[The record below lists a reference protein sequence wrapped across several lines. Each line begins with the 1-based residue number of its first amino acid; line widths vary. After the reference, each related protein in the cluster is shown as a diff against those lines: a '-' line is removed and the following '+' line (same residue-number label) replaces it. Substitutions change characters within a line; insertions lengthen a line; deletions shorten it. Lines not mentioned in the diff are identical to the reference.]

1 MARSPTTS
9 DVFNA
14 VAEVQRRRILELL
27 LGGERSVGQIAEAL
41 GFRQPQTS
49 KHLQV
54 LKEVGLVTVRGDAQ
68 QRLYQLDS
76 KGIREIH
83 EWTKPFER
91 LWSARLDRLNDYLH
105 ALQQKGGGDASP
117 EPSTERNT
125 EPNPPEGP

>member
-27 LGGERSVGQIAEAL
+27 TEGEKSVNQIADAF

-54 LKEVGLVTVRGDAQ
+54 LKEVGLVTVRSDAQ
-68 QRLYQLDS
+68 QRLYRLNPE
-76 KGIREIH
+76 GIKQIYD
-83 EWTKPFER
+83 WTKTFER
-91 LWSARLDRLNDYLH
+91 HWNESLDRLEAYLEE
-105 ALQQKGGGDASP
+105 LQKEVQRKDTHEQS
-117 EPSTERNT
+117 
-125 EPNPPEGP
+125 